1 MHQKRTSVFIRL
13 PFLVEDPGQ
22 FDYLRLDMRYDDGF
36 VAYLNGV
43 KVAAANAPETLAWN
57 SNASEGHSDSEAQIY
72 QAFSLSNHIK
82 DLKKGK
88 NILSIHG
95 LNVSNT
101 SSDFLIQPRLRGG
114 LGGGESIVNYFDRL
128 LFQESLSGEQREIL
142 LNFVNSNMVGR
153 PKKLDPASS
162 TYLQQVQEL
171 VGMILSMPQW
181 QFQ

>member
-1 MHQKRTSVFIRL
+1 M
-13 PFLVEDPGQ
+13 
-22 FDYLRLDMRYDDGF
+22 YDDGF

-43 KVAAANAPETLAWN
+43 KVAHANAPDTLAWN
-57 SNASEGHSDSEAQIY
+57 SKATTGHTDSEAVEY
-72 QAFSLSNHIK
+72 QAFSLSKHIRR
-82 DLKKGK
+82 LKKGK
-88 NILSIHG
+88 NILAIHG
-95 LNVSNT
+95 LNISNT

-162 TYLQQVQEL
+162 TYLQRVQEL
-171 VGMILSMPQW
+171 VGLILSMPQW